1 MEPEDPAD
9 VFSRLAVELHDAS
22 MSGVEETAQT
32 LVQFAVHA
40 IGCTYAGLALNQRG
54 ALEAAAVSDER
65 LEALDQFQLDTGEG
79 PLITAFTYDTVV
91 RVRDAATDPRWPLW
105 AGKAVLLGVRGVLQV
120 PLRCGDQTLGVL
132 GLYSTGPDAFGTDDE
147 AIAKVLSRHVC
158 IAVTT
163 ARRTENLT
171 QAVDAR
177 KLVGQAMG
185 ILMERYDIDHD
196 RAFALLRRY
205 SQDTNTRLRDVAQ
218 LLIDTRRLPSMVA
231 PAEKGG
237 WLTRG

>member
-1 MEPEDPAD
+1 MEPEDPAE
-9 VFSRLAVELHDAS
+9 VFSRLAVELHDAA

-40 IGCTYAGLALNQRG
+40 IGCTYTGLALSRRG
-54 ALEAAAVSDER
+54 VLEAAAVSDPR
-65 LEALDQFQLDTGEG
+65 LEALFQFQLDTGDG
-79 PLITAFTYDTVV
+79 PLVTAFTYDNVV

-105 AGKAVLLGVRGVLQV
+105 TGEVSVIGVRSVLQV
-120 PLRCGDQTLGVL
+120 PLHCGDQTLGVL
-132 GLYSTGPDAFGTDDE
+132 SLYSTVPDAFGTDDE
-147 AIAKVLSRHVC
+147 AIAQVLSRHIA

-185 ILMERYDIDHD
+185 ILMERYDIDGD
-196 RAFALLRRY
+196 RAFAVLRRY

-218 LLIDTRRLPSMVA
+218 LLIDTRRLPSMA
-231 PAEKGG
+231 TPAEDGRR
-237 WLTRG
+237 LTHG